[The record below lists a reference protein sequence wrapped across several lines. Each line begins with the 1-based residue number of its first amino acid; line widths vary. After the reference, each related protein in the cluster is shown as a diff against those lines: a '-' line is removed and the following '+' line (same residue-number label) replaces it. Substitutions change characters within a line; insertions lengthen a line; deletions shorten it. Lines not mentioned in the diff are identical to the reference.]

1 MAQTNT
7 RKLTEVSLFTAV
19 TVILM
24 IISIAVPVLGEA
36 VGIFA
41 PLPIII
47 LCIRYDYLSGS
58 TAAVMGIIISSAILT
73 IPMALPIGVLYW
85 IVGLI
90 MGFSAKKNKDFKITI
105 LLLTAGV
112 LIAFLFNLLIYT
124 LFIDKSGL
132 LGIIKTFVNAF
143 RAELSAVSP
152 LVVNTQSI
160 SNLKQ
165 IENLISVDNLLLF
178 VPVCFIAYSAFYA
191 YLSYLG
197 TGAVLKRLRFYTFEK
212 PSITKLYID
221 YWFVVVLLIAF
232 ASGYLLSLR
241 GYTAGKYIYNT
252 GIFLIV
258 LSIGLQGFSV
268 AAYYFIEKLKTPA
281 ILAII
286 ILLIPVLLQAALL
299 YTYIGIM
306 DMFLDLRRLNPARI
320 FKF

>member
-112 LIAFLFNLLIYT
+112 LIAFLLIFLYIRCLLI
-124 LFIDKSGL
+124 K
-132 LGIIKTFVNAF
+132 
-143 RAELSAVSP
+143 
-152 LVVNTQSI
+152 
-160 SNLKQ
+160 
-165 IENLISVDNLLLF
+165 
-178 VPVCFIAYSAFYA
+178 
-191 YLSYLG
+191 
-197 TGAVLKRLRFYTFEK
+197 
-212 PSITKLYID
+212 
-221 YWFVVVLLIAF
+221 
-232 ASGYLLSLR
+232 
-241 GYTAGKYIYNT
+241 AGC
-252 GIFLIV
+252 
-258 LSIGLQGFSV
+258 
-268 AAYYFIEKLKTPA
+268 
-281 ILAII
+281 
-286 ILLIPVLLQAALL
+286 
-299 YTYIGIM
+299 
-306 DMFLDLRRLNPARI
+306 
-320 FKF
+320 